1 MSTNNVI
8 SMTAAPL
15 TINGQP
21 LGGGFS
27 FAYDLGGSTTD
38 IASQAFNFLSSNNQ
52 QDQGFLQQS
61 IAGTQNFLQAQTTP
75 YIQGI
80 VALNNQNVATQT
92 AQQSTAGWFQNTAV
106 SDVQSA
112 PNNYYS
118 SLNQQISNVNTLTAQ
133 GITQIGQNTASSNQ
147 ASVQASSN
155 SGGGGLCF
163 ITTAICESEG
173 KADDCREL
181 MILRKFRD
189 EFMITD
195 SERKKLVEEY
205 YIIAPII
212 VRQIKRMKNSNK
224 MFEML
229 RDEFILPCIMFIEK
243 GCNDCAMNR
252 YRAMVLTCKA
262 LISPIE
268 PREV

>member
-8 SMTAAPL
+8 SMNAAPL

-27 FAYDLGGSTTD
+27 FAYDLGGSTAD
-38 IASQAFNFLSSNNQ
+38 IASQAFNFLSANNQ
-52 QDQGFLQQS
+52 QNQGFLQQS
-61 IAGTQNFLQAQTTP
+61 IAGTQGFLSSQVAP
-75 YIQGI
+75 YLQD
-80 VALNNQNVATQT
+80 ASNLNNQNLLLQTTQQNIATK
-92 AQQSTAGWFQNTAV
+92 AQWAASGAAMN
-106 SDVQSA
+106 A

-118 SLNQQISNVNTLTAQ
+118 NLEQQISNVNTLTSQ

-155 SGGGGLCF
+155 SGGGGFCF

-195 SERKKLVEEY
+195 SERKKLVDEY
-205 YIIAPII
+205 YQIAPAI
-212 VRQIKRMKNSNK
+212 VRSIKELKNSK
-224 MFEML
+224 QIFEML
-229 RDEFILPCIMFIEK
+229 KDDFIIPCILLIEK
-243 GCNDCAMNR
+243 GCSECAMQR
-252 YRAMVLTCKA
+252 YRAMIFACKA
-262 LISPIE
+262 ILSPA
-268 PREV
+268 V

>member
-1 MSTNNVI
+1 MTTNNVI
-8 SMTAAPL
+8 SMNAAPL

-27 FAYDLGGSTTD
+27 FAYDLGGSTAD
-38 IASQAFNFLSSNNQ
+38 IASQAFNFLSANNQ
-52 QDQGFLQQS
+52 QDQGFLSQS
-61 IAGTQNFLQAQTTP
+61 IAGTQGFLSHQVSPYLQDMVGLQNMNANSQSYQQATAVNVQSQASSAVSQT
-75 YIQGI
+75 
-80 VALNNQNVATQT
+80 
-92 AQQSTAGWFQNTAV
+92 STAYYQNQLAEIQNIN
-106 SDVQSA
+106 SL
-112 PNNYYS
+112 S
-118 SLNQQISNVNTLTAQ
+118 SQ

-147 ASVQASSN
+147 ASVQSSSN
-155 SGGGGLCF
+155 SGGSWCF

>member
-1 MSTNNVI
+1 MTTNNVI
-8 SMTAAPL
+8 SMNAAPL

-27 FAYDLGGSTTD
+27 FAYDLGGPTTD

-61 IAGTQNFLQAQTTP
+61 IAGTQGFLTSQVSP
-75 YIQGI
+75 YLQGVSI
-80 VALNNQNVATQT
+80 LNNQNLATQT
-92 AQQSTAGWFQNTAV
+92 AQQLTANWFQNTAL
-106 SDVQSA
+106 SDVKSA

-118 SLNQQISNVNTLTAQ
+118 SLNQQISNVNSLAAQ
-133 GITQIGQNTASSNQ
+133 AITQIGQDTASSNQ

-155 SGGGGLCF
+155 SGGGGCF

-205 YIIAPII
+205 YRIAPDI
-212 VRQIKRMKNSNK
+212 VRSIKELKNSK
-224 MFEML
+224 QIFEML
-229 RDEFILPCIMFIEK
+229 KDDFIIPCILLIEK
-243 GCNDCAMNR
+243 GCSECAMQR
-252 YRAMVLTCKA
+252 YRAMIFACKA
-262 LISPIE
+262 ILSPA
-268 PREV
+268 V

>member
-1 MSTNNVI
+1 M
-8 SMTAAPL
+8 
-15 TINGQP
+15 
-21 LGGGFS
+21 
-27 FAYDLGGSTTD
+27 
-38 IASQAFNFLSSNNQ
+38 
-52 QDQGFLQQS
+52 QQS
-61 IAGTQNFLQAQTTP
+61 IAGAQNFLQAQTTP

-80 VALNNQNVATQT
+80 VALNNQNAATQT
-92 AQQSTAGWFQNTAV
+92 AQQSTAGRFQQNIAV
-106 SDVQSA
+106 SDIHSA
-112 PNNYYS
+112 SNYYS
-118 SLNQQISNVNTLTAQ
+118 SLNQQISNVNSLTAQ

-205 YIIAPII
+205 YRIAPDI
-212 VRQIKRMKNSNK
+212 VRSIKELKNSK
-224 MFEML
+224 QIFEML
-229 RDEFILPCIMFIEK
+229 KDDFIIPCILLIEK
-243 GCNDCAMNR
+243 GCGECAMQR
-252 YRAMVLTCKA
+252 YRAMIFACKA
-262 LISPIE
+262 ILSPVA
-268 PREV
+268 PDYPGV